1 MILNW
6 DSFKPIN
13 ENLQRARR
21 ILREINVPETDPNFI
36 KLRALLSRNPGYLG
50 KFTEWL
56 YKDKIGYKQLENL
69 FDRIKGSTLPKQIDL
84 YKSPEEIIDS
94 LIRTGS
100 EAAVNQMIGA
110 IPSRTR
116 ETLKSETSGYCDEC
130 DGDGTIECDTCDGD
144 GEVTCDQ
151 CDGGCYIP
159 TPNKKGVKK
168 SHDANGDEIGSTDCP
183 KCMANGRLPCP
194 NKCDNGH
201 FKCPECAKRGT
212 PWDKLISFFAL
223 HKDKKDLIIDFLSKK
238 SGRYG
243 EDYDDDDACDA
254 LRTDIDKIL
263 NTPSVESVKAISQKD
278 KDIKFIYEDDLYL
291 IVAVNYNGIR
301 RIGSSYWCIVED
313 EDTFDSYVK
322 EETRMQL
329 VLYVKGKSPLV
340 DEKSVMGITI
350 DADKSIEAA
359 HWEDDSECHL
369 IASNIINGVK
379 AGYEQ
384 GPRGGRRRVTAKP
397 ALNISS
403 ENLMNA
409 LFTLYNYD
417 DDDLQEIIFKA
428 RDLYVSRIN
437 KCLTKIA
444 FKDLLVD
451 FSNYCDNES
460 IYDNELSD
468 HGFTKYFREVLRN
481 KEMRIPMSVNDL
493 ANCRLIDVCEF
504 NKNWLSMDLLD
515 DIEDYKIDDD
525 YTIEL
530 VKFFVKNGYDINK
543 NISGH
548 ADKLPLL
555 MNSGLVEISKYY
567 TNIDWDDDDEDT
579 INDTNVKWIIE
590 NDFDFGMK
598 NITIPIIEYLSR
610 LDILIKYKDKINDL
624 LVNRRLGE
632 KACEFISQNVDDDEM
647 SINAVRNL
655 LPSKLT
661 KKFKFDVSRI
671 PGANNKAKFPT
682 IQKKHSS

>member
-359 HWEDDSECHL
+359 HWEDDSECH
-369 IASNIINGVK
+369 
-379 AGYEQ
+379 
-384 GPRGGRRRVTAKP
+384 
-397 ALNISS
+397 
-403 ENLMNA
+403 
-409 LFTLYNYD
+409 
-417 DDDLQEIIFKA
+417 
-428 RDLYVSRIN
+428 
-437 KCLTKIA
+437 
-444 FKDLLVD
+444 
-451 FSNYCDNES
+451 
-460 IYDNELSD
+460 
-468 HGFTKYFREVLRN
+468 
-481 KEMRIPMSVNDL
+481 
-493 ANCRLIDVCEF
+493 
-504 NKNWLSMDLLD
+504 
-515 DIEDYKIDDD
+515 
-525 YTIEL
+525 
-530 VKFFVKNGYDINK
+530 
-543 NISGH
+543 
-548 ADKLPLL
+548 
-555 MNSGLVEISKYY
+555 
-567 TNIDWDDDDEDT
+567 
-579 INDTNVKWIIE
+579 
-590 NDFDFGMK
+590 
-598 NITIPIIEYLSR
+598 
-610 LDILIKYKDKINDL
+610 
-624 LVNRRLGE
+624 
-632 KACEFISQNVDDDEM
+632 
-647 SINAVRNL
+647 
-655 LPSKLT
+655 
-661 KKFKFDVSRI
+661 
-671 PGANNKAKFPT
+671 
-682 IQKKHSS
+682 